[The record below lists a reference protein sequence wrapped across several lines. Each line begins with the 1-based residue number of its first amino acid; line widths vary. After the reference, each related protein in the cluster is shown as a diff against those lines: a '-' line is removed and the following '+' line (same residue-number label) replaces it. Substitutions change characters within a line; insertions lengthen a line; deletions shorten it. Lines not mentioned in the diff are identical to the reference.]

1 MTITELSHF
10 IILFFF
16 FFCVV
21 QQILAEVYC
30 FFIKVLY
37 MHKVDS
43 IEM

>member
-1 MTITELSHF
+1 MNDHYRIVPLYYP
-10 IILFFF
+10 FF